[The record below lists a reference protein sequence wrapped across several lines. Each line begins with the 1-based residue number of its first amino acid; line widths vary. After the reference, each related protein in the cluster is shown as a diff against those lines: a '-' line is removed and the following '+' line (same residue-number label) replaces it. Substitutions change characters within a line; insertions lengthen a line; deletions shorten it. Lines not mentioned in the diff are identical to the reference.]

1 MGNVYVLAVVLSV
14 SWHTTLLG
22 TKMGFIQHGT
32 STEGKERWSTWQGNG
47 DFAPDHNKRH
57 CDITHQSHSEDQCVE
72 IKDFFN
78 PAMVSSGLHKYQFLL
93 LVHLQCYPFWCHP
106 FQFIAHSCTFF
117 FTNLSLC
124 SFNISFIFAFFLL
137 PPHILCLFD
146 CACTCLSITECR
158 FCSNVLNVLQAER
171 EHLYLGKRRSSYT
184 VRESYCHERLW
195 SYK

>member
-72 IKDFFN
+72 IKDFFLTLLWCPLDCTN
-78 PAMVSSGLHKYQFLL
+78 INFCCWYTYSVILSDAILFNLL
-93 LVHLQCYPFWCHP
+93 LTPVH
-106 FQFIAHSCTFF
+106 FF
-117 FTNLSLC
+117 SL
-124 SFNISFIFAFFLL
+124 I
-137 PPHILCLFD
+137 
-146 CACTCLSITECR
+146 CLSVPLTSLSSLLF
-158 FCSNVLNVLQAER
+158 FCYHHIFSVSLI
-171 EHLYLGKRRSSYT
+171 
-184 VRESYCHERLW
+184 VRARVWALLSAASAQMY
-195 SYK
+195 

>member
-14 SWHTTLLG
+14 SWHTILLG

-106 FQFIAHSCTFF
+106 LQFIAHSCTFF
-117 FTNLSLC
+117 SQLICLSVPLTSLSSLLFFVTTTYSLSLWLC
-124 SFNISFIFAFFLL
+124 MHVFEHYWVPLLLKCTKCTTSWKRAFV
-137 PPHILCLFD
+137 PRQK
-146 CACTCLSITECR
+146 A
-158 FCSNVLNVLQAER
+158 
-171 EHLYLGKRRSSYT
+171 K
-184 VRESYCHERLW
+184 
-195 SYK
+195 